1 MKISEAQQIVKEFA
15 RKNKWKD
22 APNIDKFDHVH
33 EELVEMSQHLR
44 YKDADGRK
52 KAVKKEKDVF
62 EDGIGDLLF
71 SVLRLANQLGID
83 AENAFGKSSRRIVK
97 KYKSAKKEHNI
108 PGIHYSEPTKES

>member
-15 RKNKWKD
+15 RNNKWKD
-22 APNIDKFDHVH
+22 APRIDKFDHVH

-44 YKDADGRK
+44 YKNA
-52 KAVKKEKDVF
+52 KESKVTVEKNKHVF

-83 AENAFGKSSRRIVK
+83 AENAFGKSSRRIMK
-97 KYKSAKKEHNI
+97 KYKGAKKEHNI
-108 PGIHYSEPTKES
+108 PGIH

>member
-22 APNIDKFDHVH
+22 APSIDKFDHVH
-33 EELVEMSQHLR
+33 EELIEMSQHLR
-44 YKDADGRK
+44 YKNA
-52 KAVKKEKDVF
+52 KESKVTVGKNKRVF

-83 AENAFGKSSRRIVK
+83 AENAFGKSSRRIMK

-108 PGIHYSEPTKES
+108 PGIH